1 MENGLPGFG
10 VLNPMRT
17 HHIDT
22 NRPREAEV
30 ERLGSLILTPN
41 LDRDF
46 LQGFLE
52 GKGIYVNSNLVVAD
66 GVTDCESA
74 YAVTGQ
80 TPDHFCF
87 TPSLTLHPIVTPL
100 THYIPS

>member
-52 GKGIYVNSNLVVAD
+52 GKGISVNSHLDVAD
-66 GVTDCESA
+66 GVTAGEIA
-74 YAVTGQ
+74 NGVTGEKQ
-80 TPDHFCF
+80 DHFCF
-87 TPSLTLHPIVTPL
+87 AGCLAQMPKGTPL
-100 THYIPS
+100 IG